1 MSMTIANRFKYF
13 KDINESLKR
22 KYGTQEDFSYSE
34 MASAIDNIPSGG
46 GGIPISGDSDTPIF
60 FGINDDGVY
69 MCTTEAEA
77 TAVAFGREGMLVYVE
92 SVY

>member
-1 MSMTIANRFKYF
+1 MSMTIDNRFKYF

-46 GGIPISGDSDTPIF
+46 ILITKTVVD
-60 FGINDDGVY
+60 NGVY
-69 MCTTEAEA
+69 SAADDEADGYSVVTVTIPTTQGVLYGN
-77 TAVAFGREGMLVYVE
+77 T
-92 SVY
+92 SN